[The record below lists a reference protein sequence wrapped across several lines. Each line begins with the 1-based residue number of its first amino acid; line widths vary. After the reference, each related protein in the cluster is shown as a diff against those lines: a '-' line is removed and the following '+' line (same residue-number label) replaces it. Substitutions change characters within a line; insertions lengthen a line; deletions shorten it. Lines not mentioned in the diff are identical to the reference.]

1 MLFKLL
7 CLGVSL
13 PQETG
18 VEPYPST
25 TEKEGEK
32 WLNIKPRILFRRR
45 GSRVWTTPTR
55 RAVSHPMGEEWLR
68 GRGRWQLQ
76 AVSCVTK
83 EGGERVG

>member
-25 TEKEGEK
+25 TEKEG
-32 WLNIKPRILFRRR
+32 
-45 GSRVWTTPTR
+45 
-55 RAVSHPMGEEWLR
+55 GEMAEYQTQNSL
-68 GRGRWQLQ
+68 
-76 AVSCVTK
+76 
-83 EGGERVG
+83 